1 MKKKMKMKRKMSNA
15 LEAEE
20 KNKKPCIDIFVILL
34 FLIFGVSVDGTA
46 NILYSPLCM
55 GKKVQRIG

>member
-1 MKKKMKMKRKMSNA
+1 MKRKMSNA